1 MWSSGQGIHKVT
13 SQLHY
18 VTLRLGAKEVVLLQ
32 VTVAKCVA
40 ELHATLASRSV
51 LCASPFFDHC
61 PSGFSSKDKWVSSTV
76 KRHAVPSNVRKCQF
90 KFLPFVDDSLTCAA
104 MIYTKVASLT
114 VICATCSGYATIVC
128 VAVAFLTIIP
138 ASSGFPGFG
147 IFIFKDSRG
156 FIALSPLI
164 IAASHPTAARIVTNI
179 KWAFFEYK
187 RTLITCIMFFLDPFQ
202 HTPLNLSLG
211 TAQP

>member
-1 MWSSGQGIHKVT
+1 MPHWLRALCYVHPLSSIT
-13 SQLHY
+13 
-18 VTLRLGAKEVVLLQ
+18 AP
-32 VTVAKCVA
+32 
-40 ELHATLASRSV
+40 LASLPRINGFLLLLNATPS
-51 LCASPFFDHC
+51 LPMFANASLNSF
-61 PSGFSSKDKWVSSTV
+61 
-76 KRHAVPSNVRKCQF
+76 
-90 KFLPFVDDSLTCAA
+90 PFVDDSLTCAA

-202 HTPLNLSLG
+202 HTPLNLSLE